1 MRQLR
6 SSVYPMIAALVMLG
20 YLTGVSATQVEHDKP
35 IIANVMADAQSF
47 DGKHIVIYGLVI
59 ETSHG
64 GKVFLLQDVSQI
76 PLKIVGRDGLVVR
89 VGDQLLVQG
98 VFHNG
103 REPYVQAE
111 SLTPTKVLGG
121 GGCC

>member
-1 MRQLR
+1 MRKLG
-6 SSVYPMIAALVMLG
+6 SPAYSIIVALVMLG
-20 YLTGVSATQVEHDKP
+20 YLAGVSATHVEHDKP

-47 DGKHIVIYGLVI
+47 DGKRIVIYGLVI
-59 ETSHG
+59 ETSHE

-76 PLKIVGRDGLVVR
+76 PLKIVGRDGLVAR
-89 VGDQLLVQG
+89 VGDQLLVRG

-103 REPYVQAE
+103 NEPYVEAE

>member
-6 SSVYPMIAALVMLG
+6 PPVHSVLVALFLLG
-20 YLTGVSATQVEHDKP
+20 HLTGVSATRVEHDKP
-35 IIANVMADAQSF
+35 IIANVIADAQSF

-76 PLKIVGRDGLVVR
+76 PLKIVGRDGLIAR

-103 REPYVQAE
+103 NEPYVQAE